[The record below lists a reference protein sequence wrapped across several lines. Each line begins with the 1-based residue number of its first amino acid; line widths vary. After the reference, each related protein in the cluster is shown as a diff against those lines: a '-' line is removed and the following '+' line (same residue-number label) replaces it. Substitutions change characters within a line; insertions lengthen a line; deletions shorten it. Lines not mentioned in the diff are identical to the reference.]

1 MCLAG
6 MMPPP
11 MSESPAAPSIS
22 YATPAHSPQ
31 PKYAVALV
39 LLILINVFNYVDRQV
54 LAGVELPISK
64 EFNATQAM
72 MGWLVTGF
80 LLVYMVFAPAF
91 GWWADRYSKWK
102 LIGFSMILQS
112 LASGGSGIAQSYMML
127 LVMRCAVG
135 IGEAAWGPA
144 APSLLAQMYP
154 VEKRGKILAFFY
166 AAIPVGSALGYAV
179 GGLML
184 HLMGDWRWAFYV
196 LMPPGVIIG
205 LLCFFMKDPPRN
217 VSAVP
222 TSNKPDLKRYLT
234 LLKIPSYSY
243 NCAAMTFMTFAIGGI
258 AFWMPRYLK
267 VDRGLSEVQATLWFG
282 VISAAAGLLATIV
295 GGIVG
300 DRLRGRFPGSYFHVS
315 GVGLVLGMPLV
326 MLLMVTPF
334 PYAWGVL
341 FAAVFCLFL
350 NTGPGNTILANVVP
364 EHLRSGGFALN
375 IFIIHL
381 LGDAISPP
389 IIGWIADLNKTTT
402 TSGLGLGFVIV
413 SIMLGVGG
421 VVAWLGAR
429 HLEADTRKASGPAL
443 ESTVAEAVVAT
454 QQKIQP

>member
-1 MCLAG
+1 
-6 MMPPP
+6 
-11 MSESPAAPSIS
+11 MSDTHAATSTPDPRRG
-22 YATPAHSPQ
+22 YAF
-31 PKYAVALV
+31 ALG

-64 EFNATQAM
+64 TFNATQTM

-91 GWWADRYSKWK
+91 GWWADRYNKWK

-112 LASGGSGIAQSYMML
+112 LASGGSGIAGSYAIL
-127 LVMRCAVG
+127 LFMRCAVG

-184 HLMGDWRWAFYV
+184 WTTEKLTGTADWRWAFYV
-196 LMPPGVIIG
+196 LMPPGVLIG
-205 LLCFFMKDPPRN
+205 ILCFFMKDPPRHA
-217 VSAVP
+217 SAVP
-222 TSNKPDLKRYLT
+222 KSNKPDFRRYLT
-234 LLKIPSYSY
+234 LMKIPSYAY

-267 VDRGLSEVQATLWFG
+267 VDRGLPEIQATLVFG
-282 VISAAAGLLATIV
+282 VVAAAAGLIATII
-295 GGIVG
+295 GGVIG
-300 DRLRGRFPGSYFHVS
+300 DKLRGRFPGSYFHVS
-315 GVGLVLGMPLV
+315 AVGLILGMPLV

-341 FAAVFCLFL
+341 FAAVFCLFV

-364 EHLRSGGFALN
+364 ESLRSGGFALN

-389 IIGWIADLNKTTT
+389 IIGWIADHNKTDTG
-402 TSGLGLGFVIV
+402 SGLGLGFIIV
-413 SIMLGVGG
+413 SIMLGLGG

-429 HLEADTRKASGPAL
+429 HLEADTKRAGTS
-443 ESTVAEAVVAT
+443 ESERAINAPVAT
-454 QQKIQP
+454 ATDTPPVQP

>member
-1 MCLAG
+1 MR
-6 MMPPP
+6 MMIAQP
-11 MSESPAAPSIS
+11 MSDPSPAPSPS
-22 YATPAHSPQ
+22 SPQ
-31 PKYAVALV
+31 PRYAFALF
-39 LLILINVFNYVDRQV
+39 LLILINLFNYVDRQV

-64 EFNATQAM
+64 TFDATQAM

-80 LLVYMVFAPAF
+80 LLVYMVFAPVF

-112 LASGGSGIAQSYMML
+112 LASGGSGLAPSYVML

-144 APSLLAQMYP
+144 APSLLSQMYP

-184 HLMGDWRWAFYV
+184 WATERLTGTADWRWAFYV

-205 LLCFFMKDPPRN
+205 LLCFFMKDPPRHA
-217 VSAVP
+217 SAVP
-222 TSNKPDLKRYLT
+222 KSNKPDLGRYLT
-234 LLKIPSYSY
+234 LMKIPSYAY

-267 VDRGLSEVQATLWFG
+267 VDRGLPEIQATLVFG
-282 VISAAAGLLATIV
+282 VVSAAAGLIATIV
-295 GGIVG
+295 GGVIG
-300 DRLRGRFPGSYFHVS
+300 DRLRSRYPGSYFHVS
-315 GVGLVLGMPLV
+315 AVGLILGMPMV
-326 MLLMVTPF
+326 MLMMITPF

-341 FAAVFCLFL
+341 FAAVFCLFI

-364 EHLRSGGFALN
+364 ESLRSGGFALN

-389 IIGWIADLNKTTT
+389 VIGWIADRTKTDTS
-402 TSGLGLGFVIV
+402 SGLGLGFVVV
-413 SIMLGVGG
+413 SAMLGIGG

-429 HLEADTRKASGPAL
+429 HLERDTKAASAL
-443 ESTVAEAVVAT
+443 DAVPVVAPVVDT
-454 QQKIQP
+454 SSDLSRIAH

>member
-1 MCLAG
+1 
-6 MMPPP
+6 
-11 MSESPAAPSIS
+11 MSDTPSATPLD
-22 YATPAHSPQ
+22 YATPKQAQ
-31 PKYAVALV
+31 PRYAFALF
-39 LLILINVFNYVDRQV
+39 LLILINLFNYVDRQV

-64 EFNATQAM
+64 TFDATQTM

-80 LLVYMVFAPAF
+80 LLVYMVFAPVF

-144 APSLLAQMYP
+144 APSLLSQMYP
-154 VEKRGKILAFFY
+154 VEKRGKILAYFY

-184 HLMGDWRWAFYV
+184 WAMGDWRWAFYV
-196 LMPPGVIIG
+196 LMPPGVLIG
-205 LLCFFMKDPPRN
+205 LLCFFMKDPPRHE
-217 VSAVP
+217 SAIP
-222 TSNKPDLKRYLT
+222 TSNKPDLRRYLT
-234 LLKIPSYSY
+234 LMKIPSYAY

-267 VDRGLSEVQATLWFG
+267 VDRGLPQIQATLVFG
-282 VISAAAGLLATIV
+282 VVSAAAGLLATII
-295 GGIVG
+295 GGIIG

-315 GVGLVLGMPLV
+315 AVGLILGMPLV
-326 MLLMVTPF
+326 MLLMITPF

-341 FAAVFCLFL
+341 FAAVFCLFV

-364 EHLRSGGFALN
+364 ESLRSGGFALN

-389 IIGWIADLNKTTT
+389 VIGWIADHNKTETS
-402 TSGLGLGFVIV
+402 SGLGLGFGVV
-413 SIMLGVGG
+413 SVMLGLGG
-421 VVAWLGAR
+421 VIAWLGAR
-429 HLEADTRKASGPAL
+429 HLDRDTRAASSIDEPGGPSVPVRT
-443 ESTVAEAVVAT
+443 ESELPRLA
-454 QQKIQP
+454 P